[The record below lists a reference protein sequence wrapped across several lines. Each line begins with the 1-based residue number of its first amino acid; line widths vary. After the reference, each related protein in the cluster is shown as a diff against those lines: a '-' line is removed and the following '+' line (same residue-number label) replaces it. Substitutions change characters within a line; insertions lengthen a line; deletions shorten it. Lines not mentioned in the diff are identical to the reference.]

1 MLIAKYAEKR
11 LFMLGMALSSLLL
24 SGAVY
29 ALQAHS
35 TSKFTSKEG
44 AFSVTL
50 PEEPKESSQD
60 SSSNN
65 GPTVLHIFQVERNE
79 GKVFYMVGYSNYQTR
94 LDEAASLEG
103 VIKAQVESMK
113 GKITSD
119 KMITLDGHPGRSV
132 TIEAEGVIFFS
143 SVYVAGNRLYQV
155 MFGMPLGE
163 TMPADGKEFF
173 DSFRIL
179 I

>member
-1 MLIAKYAEKR
+1 MLIAQYAAKR
-11 LFMLGMALSSLLL
+11 FFVLGIALSSILL
-24 SGAVY
+24 SVAVY
-29 ALQAHS
+29 PQQAHS
-35 TSKFTSKEG
+35 TAKFTSKEG

-50 PEEPKESSQD
+50 PGEPKESSED
-60 SSSNN
+60 IKTNS
-65 GPTVLHIFQVERNE
+65 GPTVLHQFQVERNE
-79 GKVFYMVGYSNYQTR
+79 GKVFYIVGYSDYQIR
-94 LDEAASLEG
+94 LEETTSLEG

-119 KMITLDGHPGRSV
+119 KMVTLDGHPGRSV

-155 MFGMPLGE
+155 MFGMQKGE
-163 TMPADGKEFF
+163 TMPADGRDFL

>member
-1 MLIAKYAEKR
+1 MLIAEYAAKR
-11 LFMLGMALSSLLL
+11 SFVLGIALSSLLL
-24 SGAVY
+24 SGVAY
-29 ALQAHS
+29 PRQAHS
-35 TSKFTSKEG
+35 TAKFTSKEG

-50 PEEPKESSQD
+50 PGEPKESSQD
-60 SSSNN
+60 TSSNN
-65 GPTVLHIFQVERNE
+65 GPTVLHTFTVELNE

-94 LDEAASLEG
+94 LDEAISLEG
-103 VIKAQVESMK
+103 VIKAQVESLK

-132 TIEAEGVIFFS
+132 TIEADGITFFS

-155 MFGMPLGE
+155 MFGMPKGE
-163 TMPADGKEFF
+163 TMPADAKEFL

>member
-1 MLIAKYAEKR
+1 MLNVDYAVKR
-11 LFMLGMALSSLLL
+11 LFVLRMVISSLLL

-29 ALQAHS
+29 AAQTHS

-50 PEEPKESSQD
+50 PAEPKEKSQD
-60 SSSNN
+60 ISSKN
-65 GPTVLHIFQVERNE
+65 GPTVLHTFQVEQNE
-79 GKVFYMVGYSNYQTR
+79 GSILYLVGYSDYQTS
-94 LDEAASLEG
+94 LDTANSLVG
-103 VIKAQVESMK
+103 VINNQVESMK

-119 KMITLDGHPGRSV
+119 KMITLDGHSGRSV
-132 TIEAEGVIFFS
+132 TIEAEGVIFYS

-155 MFGMPLGE
+155 MFGMPKGE
-163 TMPADGKEFF
+163 TMPAGGKEFL